1 MYTSNFHKVVNYQV
15 KMSYYFPI
23 SLPMEGSV
31 IPGPLMRVRVVRL
44 ASFPDHSNALKRR
57 RVTDPVMK
65 FPDMHEPHSGKHPV
79 MQQLHKLLKGGEPE
93 MRKGYAP
100 FVGER
105 NWRQA

>member
-1 MYTSNFHKVVNYQV
+1 
-15 KMSYYFPI
+15 MSYYFPI
-23 SLPMEGSV
+23 SVPMAGSV
-31 IPGPLMRVRVVRL
+31 IPGVLRQVRVVKL

-65 FPDMHEPHSGKHPV
+65 FPDMNEQHGGKHGM
-79 MQQLHKLLKGGEPE
+79 MQQLHKLLKGKGPEPE